1 MLLLFYPQKSHRRA
15 STEAK
20 MKYSRALQLSVPL
33 GQSAGVRGQRYESF
47 LIIERKTVK
56 SL

>member
-1 MLLLFYPQKSHRRA
+1 VEKPHWRA
-15 STEAK
+15 SAEAK